1 MARSTLLSPI
11 GALGFYHR
19 RVFLPVLTC
28 AFADFSLLSFADFSL
43 LSLLSPKMRSQS
55 LLEIPLNP
63 TRKRSWCS
71 SVFGFGVDFDVW
83 VDVGV
88 GVDVGVVSSAI
99 FVSLPTNGHYDF
111 YKTWKSMPPDQ
122 TLPSLIVLRSR
133 YSHGRLEFP
142 QLKRK
147 LIDLA
152 IEHKPNTVLIEEA
165 GPGLHLIQEFRANP
179 APGVPLPIGIKP
191 EKDKLVRMEAQSA
204 RFEAGQVHLPEEAPW
219 LGDFLHEILA
229 FPNSRHD
236 DQIDSVS
243 QFLNWAEAHCKPM
256 SFAPPIIVTRP
267 KGWFDCPP
275 DW

>member
-11 GALGFYHR
+11 GALGFYHC

-28 AFADFSLLSFADFSL
+28 AFADFSLLS
-43 LSLLSPKMRSQS
+43 LLSPNMRSQS

-88 GVDVGVVSSAI
+88 GVDVGVVSSVI

-133 YSHGRLEFP
+133 YSH
-142 QLKRK
+142 
-147 LIDLA
+147 
-152 IEHKPNTVLIEEA
+152 
-165 GPGLHLIQEFRANP
+165 
-179 APGVPLPIGIKP
+179 
-191 EKDKLVRMEAQSA
+191 
-204 RFEAGQVHLPEEAPW
+204 
-219 LGDFLHEILA
+219 
-229 FPNSRHD
+229 
-236 DQIDSVS
+236 
-243 QFLNWAEAHCKPM
+243 
-256 SFAPPIIVTRP
+256 
-267 KGWFDCPP
+267 
-275 DW
+275 